1 MDIVSNREILIEARK
16 NKYAVPAFNIHNLET
31 MKGVIEAAYELRS
44 PLIIAT
50 TPGTVKYA
58 GLEFIVAMAKAA
70 AKKYDIPIALHLDH
84 CTDIELLKQCI
95 KAGYKSV
102 MIDASLKSYEENIRI
117 SSEVVKYSH
126 RYEVSVEAE
135 LGLIGGQED
144 ERNVDEKDTSLTEP
158 NIALDFIQKTNV
170 DSLAIAIGTSHG
182 VYKSEPKLDFERL
195 SKINSIVCIPIV
207 LHGASG
213 VPHESVMKAV
223 ENGICKVNIATE
235 IKIPFAE
242 AIKEY
247 FKENPSS
254 NDPRNYLAPA
264 KDMVKKIAMEKIKIC
279 GSLNR
284 Y

>member
-1 MDIVSNREILIEARK
+1 MDIVSNREMLIEARK

-31 MKGVIEAAYELRS
+31 MKGVIEAAYELKS

-58 GLEFIVAMAKAA
+58 GLEFLVAMARAA

-84 CTDIELLKQCI
+84 CTDVELLKQCI
-95 KAGYKSV
+95 QAGYKSV
-102 MIDASLKSYEENIRI
+102 MIDASLKSYEENISITR
-117 SSEVVKYSH
+117 EVVKYSH

-135 LGLIGGQED
+135 LGLVGGQED
-144 ERNVDEKDTSLTEP
+144 DRDIDEKDTTLTDP
-158 NIALDFIQKTNV
+158 HIALDFIQRTNV
-170 DSLAIAIGTSHG
+170 DSLAVAIGTAHG

-195 SKINSIVCIPIV
+195 SKINSMVSIPLV

-213 VPHESVMKAV
+213 VPHESVIKAV
-223 ENGICKVNIATE
+223 ENGISKVNIATE
-235 IKIPFAE
+235 LKIPFAE

-247 FKENPSS
+247 FKENPSA
-254 NDPRNYLAPA
+254 NDPRYYLTPA
-264 KDMVKKIAMEKIKIC
+264 KDMVKKIAMEKIKVC
-279 GSLNR
+279 GSANR